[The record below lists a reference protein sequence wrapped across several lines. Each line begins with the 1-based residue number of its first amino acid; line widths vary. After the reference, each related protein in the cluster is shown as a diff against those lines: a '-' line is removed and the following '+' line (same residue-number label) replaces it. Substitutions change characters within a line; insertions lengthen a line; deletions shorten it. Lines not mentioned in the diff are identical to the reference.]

1 MWFYCKFLLKEILKI
16 KFTKTQN
23 FLRIVQTNLKKKYS
37 FYCLD
42 DFLELLKNDFNER
55 SFSENTNKTDGK
67 WTITL
72 RTKETIYFSTIEKK
86 NTEWV
91 VHERWT
97 NEWKMSNVLIS
108 TQNYS
113 ILKRVKML
121 QWDPKKYGLGRR
133 NLDNFRVDTVLL
145 WNK

>member
-86 NTEWV
+86 IRNGSFTND
-91 VHERWT
+91 ERT
-97 NEWKMSNVLIS
+97 NEKCRMCSSLLRTTLFWKG
-108 TQNYS
+108 
-113 ILKRVKML
+113 LKCYNGTHKTM
-121 QWDPKKYGLGRR
+121 D
-133 NLDNFRVDTVLL
+133 
-145 WNK
+145 